1 MSLNKKNARYY
12 YGEIQKLLDKY
23 KTDDGQVEWGFVCRD
38 LFNMDNP
45 VISEQDLE
53 NDCADYSGR
62 KTENSAWT
70 FSLYIMAWTLYNFK
84 IKTQD
89 GHCHSLDHGHG
100 KKDPKCEKGS
110 EFHSKLYTKCFNS
123 FKEILTELEKEPPKP
138 IA

>member
-12 YGEIQKLLDKY
+12 YSEIQKLLDKY
-23 KTDDGQVEWGFVCRD
+23 KTDDGQVEGGFVCRD

-45 VISEQDLE
+45 VISEQDLK

-62 KTENSAWT
+62 CAIPW
-70 FSLYIMAWTLYNFK
+70 
-84 IKTQD
+84 
-89 GHCHSLDHGHG
+89 HG

-123 FKEILTELEKEPPKP
+123 N
-138 IA
+138 